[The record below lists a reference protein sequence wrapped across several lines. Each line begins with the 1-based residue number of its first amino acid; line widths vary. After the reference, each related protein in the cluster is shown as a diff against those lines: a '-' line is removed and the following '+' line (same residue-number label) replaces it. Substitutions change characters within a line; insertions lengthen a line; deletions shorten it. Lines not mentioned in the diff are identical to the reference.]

1 MIRGSLVRDA
11 DIIRSQR
18 GNPLRSPLRKVL
30 IAPPPSWNAQ
40 YDVSPLVPHLQ
51 DVLCPFVG
59 GRILLQCS
67 PVVGTGAVVGTTN
80 LKST

>member
-1 MIRGSLVRDA
+1 ML
-11 DIIRSQR
+11 
-18 GNPLRSPLRKVL
+18 
-30 IAPPPSWNAQ
+30 PPPPEIH

-67 PVVGTGAVVGTTN
+67 PVVGTGAVVGTAN
-80 LKST
+80 